1 MSETI
6 TDDIISHCHQC
17 DTSSNS
23 HTNCR
28 NQACHI
34 LFLHCE
40 KFAEKYKGCC
50 SLECTEISGLPI
62 EDQRKLRKDP
72 SKAAP
77 LKQYQKGVKPRLKEL
92 IREREKTN
100 QQI

>member
-1 MSETI
+1 M
-6 TDDIISHCHQC
+6 
-17 DTSSNS
+17 
-23 HTNCR
+23 

-34 LFLHCE
+34 LFIQCE
-40 KFAEKYKGCC
+40 ICAKKYKGCC
-50 SLECTEISGLPI
+50 SLECAEISGLTI

-77 LKQYQKGVKPRLKEL
+77 LKQYQKGIKPRLKEL

-100 QQI
+100 R